1 MKEDPRYKWLGRK
14 LFPSLRL
21 KTHVMRG
28 YMEKQTIRVA
38 VLTAL
43 PRDVRVIGIVLTH
56 LKSAKHVFAV
66 ADKASTAPAD
76 IALVDDT
83 DSAMRNRLAAA
94 QAVNPNLA
102 VVYIVRELGKPGVR
116 VELQSSQLMMQLLS
130 TLEHLVARQGA
141 ASEAATAPARPV
153 AADKPAQARKDA
165 PTKLRAL
172 VVDDSQTVRI
182 QLATVMS
189 KIGMACDIADGARAA
204 LNQLAHQQYDLIYVD
219 VMMPDMD
226 GYTLTRE
233 IKRDRSN
240 KAPVIILTSQS
251 SPFDRARGALAGCD
265 SFLTKPVGLKQFY
278 AATTKALRKSMAVDD
293 LSGWIVD
300 PTELF
305 AQAQA

>member
-1 MKEDPRYKWLGRK
+1 
-14 LFPSLRL
+14 
-21 KTHVMRG
+21 
-28 YMEKQTIRVA
+28 MEKQTIRVA
-38 VLTAL
+38 VLTAQ
-43 PRDVRVIGIVLTH
+43 PRDMRVIGIVLTH

-66 ADKASTAPAD
+66 VDRTSSGPID
-76 IALVDDT
+76 IALVDDS
-83 DSAMRNRLAAA
+83 DSATRNRLAAA

-102 VVYIVRELGKPGVR
+102 VIYIVRELGKPGVR
-116 VELQSSQLMMQLLS
+116 VELQSSQLMMQLLP
-130 TLEHLVARQGA
+130 TLEQLAARLSAAPAAGA
-141 ASEAATAPARPV
+141 APTKSPGSSKPAGKSDAAKKGAAPA
-153 AADKPAQARKDA
+153 
-165 PTKLRAL
+165 KLRAL
-172 VVDDSQTVRI
+172 VVDDSQTVRT

-204 LNQLAHQQYDLIYVD
+204 LSQLAHQQYDLIYVD

-265 SFLTKPVGLKQFY
+265 IFLTKPVGLKQFY

-293 LSGWIVD
+293 LSGWIID
-300 PTELF
+300 PAELF
-305 AQAQA
+305 QAQA